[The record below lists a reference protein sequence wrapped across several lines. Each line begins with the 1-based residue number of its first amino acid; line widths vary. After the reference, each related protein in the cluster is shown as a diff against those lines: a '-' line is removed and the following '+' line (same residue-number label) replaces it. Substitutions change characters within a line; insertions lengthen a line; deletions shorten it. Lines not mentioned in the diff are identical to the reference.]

1 MLHAA
6 EAWLEAEELSD
17 TLPSAEPHATPTA
30 PRAAWIALALAG
42 LIAAALL
49 AVRVRGGP
57 LTWDR
62 AIMLALRVPGDPAQP
77 IGPGWLHE
85 AMVNITALGSGTILS
100 CVIVAVAGLL
110 LVQRL
115 WLTAG
120 LVLAAT
126 LGGSAIAGQA
136 KYWVGRPRPELVD
149 HLVQVTG
156 LSFPSGHATNSAIIY
171 LTMAGLVA
179 QVARGRAVRRYVLG
193 LAVVLVGAI
202 GMSRVYLGVH
212 WPSDVLAGWCAG
224 TGWAALWWWIAA
236 TVRARL
242 ADRSSLRA

>member
-1 MLHAA
+1 M
-6 EAWLEAEELSD
+6 SD
-17 TLPSAEPHATPTA
+17 ALPVAEPRTTPPA

-49 AVRVRGGP
+49 ALQVRGGP
-57 LTWDR
+57 FVWDR
-62 AIMLALRVPGDPAQP
+62 AIMLVLRVPGDTAQP
-77 IGPGWLHE
+77 IGPAWLHE
-85 AMVNITALGSGTILS
+85 AMVNITALGSGTILT
-100 CVIVAVAGLL
+100 CVVVTVAGLL

-115 WLTAG
+115 WLTAA
-120 LVLAAT
+120 LLLTAT
-126 LGGSAIAGQA
+126 LIGSAAAGQA

-179 QVARGRAVRRYVLG
+179 QVAPGRVVRRYVLG

-202 GMSRVYLGVH
+202 GVSRVYLGVH

-236 TVRARL
+236 TVRGRL
-242 ADRSSLRA
+242 AARSSIRG

>member
-1 MLHAA
+1 M
-6 EAWLEAEELSD
+6 SD
-17 TLPSAEPHATPTA
+17 ALPIAEPRTTPPA

-49 AVRVRGGP
+49 ALQVRGGP
-57 LTWDR
+57 FVWDR
-62 AIMLALRVPGDPAQP
+62 AIMLGLRTQGDTAQP
-77 IGPGWLHE
+77 IGPAWLHE
-85 AMVNITALGSGTILS
+85 AMVNITALGSGTILT
-100 CVIVAVAGLL
+100 CVVAAVAGLL
-110 LVQRL
+110 LVRRM
-115 WLTAG
+115 WLTAA
-120 LVLAAT
+120 LVTVAT
-126 LGGSAIAGQA
+126 LAGTTIAGQA

-171 LTMAGLVA
+171 LTLAGLVA
-179 QVARGRAVRRYVLG
+179 QVTHGRAVRRYVLG

-202 GMSRVYLGVH
+202 GVSRVYLGVH

-236 TVRARL
+236 TLRGRL
-242 ADRSSLRA
+242 AASR

>member
-6 EAWLEAEELSD
+6 APRLEAQELTDALS
-17 TLPSAEPHATPTA
+17 SAEPPSTPPA
-30 PRAAWIALALAG
+30 PRLAWIALALAG

-49 AVRVRGGP
+49 AFEIRDGAP
-57 LTWDR
+57 LAWDR
-62 AIMLALRVPGDPAQP
+62 AIILALRTPGDTAQP
-77 IGPGWLHE
+77 LGPAWLHE
-85 AMVNITALGSGTILS
+85 VMVNITALGSGTILT
-100 CVIVAVAGLL
+100 CVVLAVAGLL

-115 WLTAG
+115 WLTAAMV
-120 LVLAAT
+120 LVATMVGGALA
-126 LGGSAIAGQA
+126 GEA

-171 LTMAGLVA
+171 LTLAGLVA
-179 QVARGRAVRRYVLG
+179 QVTPRRVVRRYVLA
-193 LAVVLVGAI
+193 LAVILVGAI
-202 GMSRVYLGVH
+202 GASRVYLGVH

-236 TVRARL
+236 VMRERL
-242 ADRSSLRA
+242 GKTTTR

>member
-1 MLHAA
+1 M
-6 EAWLEAEELSD
+6 EAEELSGP
-17 TLPSAEPHATPTA
+17 LPHAEPRRAPPA
-30 PRAAWIALALAG
+30 PRAAWMALALAG
-42 LIAAALL
+42 LVAAALL
-49 AVRVRGGP
+49 AFQVRGGP
-57 LTWDR
+57 FVWDR
-62 AIMLALRVPGDPAQP
+62 ALILALRRAGDPAQP
-77 IGPGWLHE
+77 IGPPWLHE
-85 AMVNITALGSGTILS
+85 AMVNVTALGSGTILT
-100 CVIVAVAGLL
+100 CVVIAVSGLL

-126 LGGSAIAGQA
+126 LGGSIIAGEA

-171 LTMAGLVA
+171 LTVAGLVA
-179 QVARGRAVRRYVLG
+179 QVAQGRAVRRYVLG
-193 LAVVLVGAI
+193 LAMVLVAAI
-202 GMSRVYLGVH
+202 GVSRVYLGVH

-236 TVRARL
+236 ATRTRL
-242 ADRSSLRA
+242 ATRTTSPA

>member
-57 LTWDR
+57 FTWDR
-62 AIMLALRVPGDPAQP
+62 AIMLSLRVPGDPAQP

-179 QVARGRAVRRYVLG
+179 QVARERAVRRYVLG

>member
-1 MLHAA
+1 MSTA
-6 EAWLEAEELSD
+6 
-17 TLPSAEPHATPTA
+17 LPDAEPRSTPPA

-49 AVRVRGGP
+49 AMEVSGGP
-57 LTWDR
+57 FVWDR
-62 AIMLALRVPGDPAQP
+62 AMMLALRVPGDTAQP
-77 IGPGWLHE
+77 IGPAWLHA
-85 AMVNITALGSGTILS
+85 AMVDVTALGSGTILT
-100 CVIVAVAGLL
+100 CVVVAVVGLL
-110 LVQRL
+110 LVERL
-115 WLTAG
+115 WLTAA

-126 LGGSAIAGQA
+126 LLGSAIAGQA

-179 QVARGRAVRRYVLG
+179 QVAHGRAVRRYVLG
-193 LAVVLVGAI
+193 LAVTLVGAI
-202 GMSRVYLGVH
+202 GVSRVYLGVH

-224 TGWAALWWWIAA
+224 TGWAALWWWIGA

-242 ADRSSLRA
+242 AGRG